1 MARALRYA
9 LIGAMALAVANVGAN
24 FNGVQT
30 SKQAYFFGVK
40 QPTDILCHSQ
50 TLLKG
55 SSLPI
60 DVSYTNPPLNIDFIT
75 VAADRLSQYGYTA
88 AISSGTVGSTAAVT
102 VKITG
107 KNVLP
112 YAIQVKFYCVP

>member
-1 MARALRYA
+1 
-9 LIGAMALAVANVGAN
+9 MALVCWAVSNVGAN

-40 QPTDILCHSQ
+40 APADILCHSQ

-55 SSLPI
+55 STLPL
-60 DVSYTNPPLNIDFIT
+60 DVSFTNPTAAKNIDFIT

-88 AISSGTVGSTAAVT
+88 AISSGTVGSTPAVT

-112 YAIQVKFYCVP
+112 YAIQVKFYCAT